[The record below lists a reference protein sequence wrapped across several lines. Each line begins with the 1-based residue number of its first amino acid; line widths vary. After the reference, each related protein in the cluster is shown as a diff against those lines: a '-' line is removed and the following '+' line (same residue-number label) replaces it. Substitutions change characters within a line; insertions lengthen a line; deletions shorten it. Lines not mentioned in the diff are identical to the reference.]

1 MPLYR
6 ITGQTLERVAET
18 TFAAE
23 SIRER
28 GDIQRLLRADI
39 TVLSPD
45 LMVVAEEFGDWADS
59 QRRIDLLCVDK
70 DANLVVVELKRTE
83 DGGHMELQ
91 AIRYAA
97 MVSSMTFER
106 LVAAHARY
114 IGGIEAVPR
123 AEAALLDFLDW
134 ETPSDGA
141 LSDTV
146 RIVLLS
152 ADFSTELTT
161 AVMWLNKRGLD
172 VSCFRLKPHRLGA
185 DVLIDIQQIIP
196 LPEAAEY
203 EVKVRAQRQEAERAV
218 SARGAIFERFW
229 SQLIDRSRSR
239 TGVVANRSTSRD
251 HWLTGSI
258 GKAGFQPTFT
268 MKQHDS
274 RVEMYIDLGKGGEQ
288 RTKASFQAL
297 YDQKEA
303 IEREYGAKLEWQ
315 PLPEKRGCRI
325 YGFVDGGWKT
335 PEDEWPDLQSRLIDA
350 MVQLERAFRT
360 PVGLLTV

>member
-6 ITGQTLERVAET
+6 VTGDSLERVSET

-39 TVLSPD
+39 SVLSPD
-45 LMVVAEEFGDWADS
+45 LKVIAEEFSDWADS
-59 QRRIDLLCVDK
+59 QRRIDLLCIDRE
-70 DANLVVVELKRTE
+70 ANLVVVELKRTE

-114 IGGIEAVPR
+114 IGGDEPFAR
-123 AEAALLDFLDW
+123 AETALLDFLDW
-134 ETPSDGA
+134 ETPSSGA
-141 LSDTV
+141 LTETV
-146 RIVLLS
+146 RIILLS

-185 DVLIDIQQIIP
+185 DILIDIQQIIP
-196 LPEAAEY
+196 LPEAADY
-203 EVKVRAQRQEAERAV
+203 EVKLRAQRQEAERAA
-218 SARGAIFERFW
+218 SSRGEIFRRFW
-229 SQLIDRSRSR
+229 AQLIERSRPMTSI
-239 TGVVANRSTSRD
+239 VANRSTGTD

-288 RTKASFQAL
+288 RTKAAFQAL
-297 YDQKEA
+297 HEQREA
-303 IEREYGAKLEWQ
+303 IELAFGGSLVWQ
-315 PLPEKRGCRI
+315 PLPEKRSCRI
-325 YGFVDGGWKT
+325 YGAVDGGWRT
-335 PEDEWPDLQSRLIDA
+335 PENEWPELQTRLIET
-350 MVQLERAFRT
+350 MVRLERAFRQ
-360 PVGLLTV
+360 PVANLPF

>member
-6 ITGQTLERVAET
+6 IAGESLERVAET

-23 SIRER
+23 SLKER
-28 GDIQRLLRADI
+28 SDIQRLLRADI
-39 TVLSPD
+39 SVLSPD

-59 QRRIDLLCVDK
+59 ARRLDLLCVDK

-106 LVAAHARY
+106 LVTAHARY
-114 IGGIEAVPR
+114 VGGIDAALR
-123 AEAALLDFLDW
+123 AEATLLDFLDW
-134 ETPSDGA
+134 ETPSAGA

-146 RIVLLS
+146 RIMLLS

-203 EVKVRAQRQEAERAV
+203 EVKVRAQRQEAERV
-218 SARGAIFERFW
+218 MSARGEIFLRFW
-229 SQLIDRSRSR
+229 GQLIERSRAS
-239 TGVVANRSTSRD
+239 TSIVANRSTGRD

-268 MKQHDS
+268 MKQQDS

-288 RTKASFQAL
+288 RTKAAFQAL
-297 YDQKEA
+297 YEQREA
-303 IEREYGAKLEWQ
+303 IEHAYGSTLHWQ
-315 PLPEKRGCRI
+315 LLPEKRGCRI
-325 YGFVDGGWKT
+325 SSVVDGGWKT
-335 PEDEWPDLQSRLIDA
+335 TENEWPDLQDRLIAA
-350 MVQLERAFRT
+350 MVNLESAFKLPIAQLII
-360 PVGLLTV
+360 

>member
-6 ITGQTLERVAET
+6 IAGDSLERVAET

-23 SIRER
+23 SLKER
-28 GDIQRLLRADI
+28 ADIQRLLRADI
-39 TVLSPD
+39 SVLSPH
-45 LMVVAEEFGDWADS
+45 LMVIAEEFGDWADS

-70 DANLVVVELKRTE
+70 DANLVVVELKRTD

-97 MVSSMTFER
+97 MVSNMTFER
-106 LVAAHARY
+106 LVTAHARY
-114 IGGIEAVPR
+114 IGGTDALLH
-123 AEAALLDFLDW
+123 AEAALLDFFDW
-134 ETPSDGA
+134 ETPSSAA

-146 RIVLLS
+146 RIMLLS

-161 AVMWLNKRGLD
+161 AVLWLNKRGLD

-203 EVKVRAQRQEAERAV
+203 EVKVRAQRQEAERVV
-218 SARGAIFERFW
+218 SARGIIFERFW
-229 SQLIDRSRSR
+229 AQLIERSRSC
-239 TGVVANRSTSRD
+239 TTVVANRSTSRD

-268 MKQHDS
+268 MKQQDS

-288 RTKASFQAL
+288 RTKAAFQAL
-297 YDQKEA
+297 HDQRDA
-303 IEREYGAKLEWQ
+303 IEQSYQSPLEWQ
-315 PLPEKRGCRI
+315 LLPEKRGCRI
-325 YGFVDGGWKT
+325 YAVVDGGWKT
-335 PEDEWPDLQSRLIDA
+335 PEDEWPDLQDRLVDA
-350 MVQLERAFRT
+350 MVRLERAFKT
-360 PVGLLTV
+360 PIATLSV

>member
-6 ITGQTLERVAET
+6 VAGDSLERVAET

-23 SIRER
+23 SIKER

-39 TVLSPD
+39 SVLSPD
-45 LMVVAEEFGDWADS
+45 LMVIAEEFSDWTDS
-59 QRRIDLLCVDK
+59 QRRIDLLCIDRE
-70 DANLVVVELKRTE
+70 ANLVVVELKRTE

-106 LVAAHARY
+106 VVAAHARY
-114 IGGIEAVPR
+114 INGDDAYQR
-123 AEAALLDFLDW
+123 AETALLDFLDW
-134 ETPSDGA
+134 ETPSSGA

-146 RIVLLS
+146 RIILLS

-185 DVLIDIQQIIP
+185 DILIDIQQIIP
-196 LPEAAEY
+196 LPEAADY
-203 EVKVRAQRQEAERAV
+203 EVKLRAQRQEAERVA
-218 SARGAIFERFW
+218 SSRGEIFRRFW
-229 SQLIDRSRSR
+229 AQLIERSRPLTSI
-239 TGVVANRSTSRD
+239 VANRSTGTD

-274 RVEMYIDLGKGGEQ
+274 RVEMYIDLGKGAEQ
-288 RTKASFQAL
+288 RTKAAFQAL
-297 YDQKEA
+297 HDQREP
-303 IEREYGAKLEWQ
+303 IEKAYGEPLVWQ
-315 PLPEKRGCRI
+315 LLPGKRSCRI
-325 YGFVDGGWKT
+325 YGVVDGGWKT
-335 PEDEWPDLQSRLIDA
+335 PEDDWPELQTRFLGA
-350 MVQLERAFRT
+350 MVRLERAFKA
-360 PVGLLTV
+360 PVGSLFV

>member
-6 ITGQTLERVAET
+6 IAGDSLERVAET
-18 TFAAE
+18 SFAAE
-23 SIRER
+23 SLKER
-28 GDIQRLLRADI
+28 TDIQRLLRADI
-39 TVLSPD
+39 SVVSPD

-70 DANLVVVELKRTE
+70 EANLVVIELKRTD

-114 IGGIEAVPR
+114 LGGIDAAIR
-123 AEAALLDFLDW
+123 AEAVLLDFLDW

-146 RIVLLS
+146 RIMLLS

-161 AVMWLNKRGLD
+161 AVIWLNKRGLD
-172 VSCFRLKPHRLGA
+172 VSCFRLKPHRLGS
-185 DVLIDIQQIIP
+185 DVLIDMQQIIP
-196 LPEAAEY
+196 LPEAVDY
-203 EVKVRAQRQEAERAV
+203 EVKVRAQRQEAERVV
-218 SARGAIFERFW
+218 SARGLRFERFW
-229 SQLIDRSRSR
+229 AQLIDRSRTS
-239 TGVVANRSTSRD
+239 TGIVANRSTSRD

-268 MKQHDS
+268 MKQQDS

-288 RTKASFQAL
+288 RTKAAFEAL
-297 YDQKEA
+297 HDQREA
-303 IEREYGAKLEWQ
+303 IELAFGSPLFWQ
-315 PLPEKRGCRI
+315 PLPEKRSCRI
-325 YGFVDGGWKT
+325 YAVVEGGWKT
-335 PEDEWPDLQSRLIDA
+335 PEDGWPDLQDRFIDA
-350 MVQLERAFRT
+350 MVRLERAFKL
-360 PVGLLTV
+360 PVARVSV